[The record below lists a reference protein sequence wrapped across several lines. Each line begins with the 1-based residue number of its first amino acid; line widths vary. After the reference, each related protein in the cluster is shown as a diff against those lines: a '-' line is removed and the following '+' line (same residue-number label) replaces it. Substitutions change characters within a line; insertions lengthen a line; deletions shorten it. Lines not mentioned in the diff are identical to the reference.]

1 MRLKAFHSGK
11 GLMIRNHPSV
21 DSSLQ
26 HQEVGK
32 ISSLE

>member
-1 MRLKAFHSGK
+1 MRLKAFHSGMD
-11 GLMIRNHPSV
+11 LMIRNHPSA

-26 HQEVGK
+26 HQEVGE

>member
-1 MRLKAFHSGK
+1 MRLKAFHSEMD
-11 GLMIRNHPSV
+11 LMIRNHQSA